1 MSLQVRRVVTGHDK
15 DGHAVFLSDDVV
27 KEGDMGCIM
36 WTTSTSPANNNGT
49 KDEGNCNVGSIT
61 RPGGTVFRIMEID
74 PHQPAGLMHRT
85 NSVDYGLVLEGE
97 VDLEL
102 DDKKVVHLKAGD
114 VIIQRG
120 TIHAWHFNS
129 AHPTRIAWILVDA
142 EPVKVDDKTLEPF
155 IPKPYEKA

>member
-1 MSLQVRRVVTGHDK
+1 MALQVRRVVTGHDR
-15 DGHAVFLSDDVV
+15 DGRAIFLSDDVV
-27 KEGDMGCIM
+27 EEGKMGCIM
-36 WTTSTSPANNNGT
+36 WTTSSSPANNNGT
-49 KDEGNCNVGSIT
+49 KDEGNCDVGGIT
-61 RPGGTVFRIMEID
+61 LLGGTVFRIMEMD

-102 DDKKVVHLKAGD
+102 DDKKTVHLKAGD

-129 AHPTRIAWILVDA
+129 AHPTRIAWILIDA
-142 EPVKVDDKTLEPF
+142 KPVTVGGKMLDPV
-155 IPKPYEKA
+155 IPNQYEKA